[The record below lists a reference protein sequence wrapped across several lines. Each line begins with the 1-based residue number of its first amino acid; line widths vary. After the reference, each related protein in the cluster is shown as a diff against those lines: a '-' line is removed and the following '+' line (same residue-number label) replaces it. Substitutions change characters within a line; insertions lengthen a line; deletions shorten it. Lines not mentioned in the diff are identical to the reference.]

1 MDNNF
6 GIPVNRLVDGTVT
19 VAPTGEIDF
28 SRVGSLRDALVQA
41 ATLSG
46 TRQVVVD
53 LRGVTLIDS
62 TGFGA
67 LISGLRVATDNG
79 LAYQVRNANP
89 FIYQCLVTTGPGD
102 HPQPRA
108 CRARRG
114 PISISRQPHSDAVEE
129 PTLSSVQSST

>member
-89 FIYQCLVTTGPGD
+89 FIYQCLLTTGLVTILNHALAEPDAARSQSPG
-102 HPQPRA
+102 
-108 CRARRG
+108 
-114 PISISRQPHSDAVEE
+114 S
-129 PTLSSVQSST
+129 PTATR